1 MILNKKIFTLF
12 ILLTNFLFG
21 QEDINIEKFDS
32 WSIRTF
38 AIDNTYDNHEIYSE
52 MNVIAGN
59 VNYDKKLYYSLGVW
73 HSSSDDMME
82 VYTRLEGLGYIHDE
96 SPEDKN
102 YLSLEV
108 IFDIDESKRY
118 NVNGQVRQSGF
129 VYISYG
135 EDVEIGKLMRNSNA
149 MWIKNGGVVTKI
161 SLDGVSEALNAFLDR
176 WKASEAKENNPFEK
190 TNDQVENP
198 FGNDSK

>member
-1 MILNKKIFTLF
+1 MIFNKKIFTLF

-118 NVNGQVRQSGF
+118 NVNGQVRQSGS

-161 SLDGVSEALNAFLDR
+161 SLDGVNEALNAFIDR